1 MIPELVEPRLVKYLY
16 QKSARSH
23 IPVSGT
29 FELTPMCNMSCEMCY
44 VSMKP
49 EDVLKSGK
57 RLRTVQEWMELA
69 RIAKEE
75 GMLFLLL
82 TGGEPFLYPHFREL
96 YEQLAEMG
104 FVISINTNGTLIDEK
119 TVEWLSE
126 NPPGRMNITL
136 YGASD
141 ETYERLCHNPRGYT
155 QVQRAIELLQKA
167 GIMVKLNCSV
177 TPYNEKD
184 LEKMVLFARERGLM
198 LQASSYMFPPLRR
211 DRHMV
216 GQNKRFTPEEAA
228 YAAAEIVKLQNGE
241 EKFRQYVKILKDG
254 NAAMEDSRDECLVE
268 EGEIIR
274 CGAGRCAFWLTWD
287 GRMLP
292 CGMMIR
298 PEAYPFQ
305 DGFKDAW
312 KKINDEVEAIRLPAK
327 CAGCPLKKQCQSCAA
342 MVQTETDTFTEVPE
356 YRCRMTHCYLEQCE
370 RLLEETERRQG

>member
-177 TPYNEKD
+177 TPYNETD

>member
-44 VSMKP
+44 VRMKT

-57 RLRTVQEWMELA
+57 RLRTVQEWMEMA

-177 TPYNEKD
+177 TPYNETD